1 MFMAEVK
8 KKPISSEL
16 RKLRPGGAVMFPVEQ
31 RGSVIAVISRLR
43 KDLIRERWDCEVE
56 DVPEKYE
63 IRVVRKI
70 C

>member
-1 MFMAEVK
+1 MTEIR

-16 RKLRPGGAVMFPVEQ
+16 RKLRPGGEVTFPVEQ

-43 KDLIRERWDCEVE
+43 KDLIREHWDCEIE
-56 DVPEKYE
+56 DVTEKYE
-63 IRVVRKI
+63 IRVKRKV

>member
-1 MFMAEVK
+1 MVMAEIR

-31 RGSVIAVISRLR
+31 RSSVLAVISRLR
-43 KDLIRERWDCEVE
+43 KDLIRERWDCEVV
-56 DVPEKYE
+56 DVKEKYA
-63 IRVVRKI
+63 IRVTRKF

>member
-1 MFMAEVK
+1 MSEIR

-43 KDLIRERWDCEVE
+43 KDLIRERWDCEIT
-56 DVPEKYE
+56 DVPEQYE
-63 IRVVRKI
+63 IRVTRKS
-70 C
+70 

>member
-1 MFMAEVK
+1 
-8 KKPISSEL
+8 
-16 RKLRPGGAVMFPVEQ
+16 MFPVEQ